1 MLNLQNSFPDCGIG
15 PGPTLTN
22 NRTIIPSMDL
32 RQLECFVRVAELGSF
47 TKASAMLGISQSVL
61 SRQVRS
67 LEVDVKKHLLHRN
80 GRGVTVTDHG
90 KRLLA
95 HGRGILHQLDLARQE
110 LEDGGHSP
118 VGKVVIG
125 MPPTAGKLVAVRAV
139 MEFRARFPQAS
150 IGIVEGLT
158 TTMQEWLLLGR
169 LDCALLYNPQP
180 ASELGYQD
188 AGAERLYLIS
198 SAPAARKPVDTVR
211 MADIAG
217 LPLIIPSR
225 PNSLRSFIE
234 SEFERRR
241 LPLNAALEIDSIPAV
256 IDLVARG
263 LGHAI
268 LSRHAIRDHAMRRKL
283 HAARIVSPE
292 IVSRWM
298 IATATQRPLT
308 RLAQHA
314 IEMLKAVIAQELS
327 ADSTPPAKTKP
338 EARPGSMTT

>member
-1 MLNLQNSFPDCGIG
+1 
-15 PGPTLTN
+15 
-22 NRTIIPSMDL
+22 MDL

-47 TKASAMLGISQSVL
+47 TKASAMLGISQSIL
-61 SRQVRS
+61 SRQVRR
-67 LEVDVKKHLLHRN
+67 LELDVKKHLLHRN
-80 GRGVTVTDHG
+80 GRGVTTTDHG

-110 LEDGGHSP
+110 LEDTEHAP

-139 MEFRARFPQAS
+139 TEFRARFPQAS

-180 ASELGYQD
+180 ASELEYQD
-188 AGAERLYLIS
+188 AGAEKLYLIGRPHAGS
-198 SAPAARKPVDTVR
+198 RPADTVR
-211 MADIAG
+211 MSDIAG

-225 PNSLRSFIE
+225 PNALRSFIE

-263 LGHAI
+263 FGHAI

-292 IVSRWM
+292 VVSRWM

-314 IEMLKAVIAQELS
+314 IDLLKTVITQELS
-327 ADSTPPAKTKP
+327 ADATPPAKTRP
-338 EARPGSMTT
+338 DARPGATTTRTVALR

>member
-1 MLNLQNSFPDCGIG
+1 MLIPQNRFPAPGIG
-15 PGPTLTN
+15 RGTALTN
-22 NRTIIPSMDL
+22 NRTLISSMDL

-61 SRQVRS
+61 SRQVRR

-80 GRGVTVTDHG
+80 GRGVTVTEHG

-110 LEDGGHSP
+110 LEDDGHSP
-118 VGKVVIG
+118 VGKIVIG

-139 MEFRARFPQAS
+139 TEFRARFPQAS

-169 LDCALLYNPQP
+169 LDCALLYNPQS
-180 ASELGYQD
+180 ASELEYQD

-198 SAPAARKPVDTVR
+198 SAPVTRKPADTVR

-234 SEFERRR
+234 SEFERQQ
-241 LPLNAALEIDSIPAV
+241 LPLNVTLEIDSIPAV
-256 IDLVARG
+256 IDLVAGG

-268 LSRHAIRDHAMRRKL
+268 LSRYAIRDHAMRRKL
-283 HAARIVSPE
+283 HAARIVAPE
-292 IVSRWM
+292 IVSRWV
-298 IATATQRPLT
+298 IATAPQRPLT
-308 RLAQHA
+308 RLAQHT
-314 IEMLKAVIAQELS
+314 IDLLKTAIAQELS
-327 ADSTPPAKTKP
+327 ADAATPAKT
-338 EARPGSMTT
+338 RPLALR